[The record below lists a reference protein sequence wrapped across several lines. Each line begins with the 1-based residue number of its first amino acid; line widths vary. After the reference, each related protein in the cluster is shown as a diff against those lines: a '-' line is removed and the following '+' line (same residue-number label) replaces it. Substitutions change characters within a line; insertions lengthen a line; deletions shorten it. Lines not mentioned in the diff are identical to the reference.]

1 MFVLAPVMKIKITQ
15 TQVQNITK
23 LGLFICVIALIVQLF
38 PSKSK
43 FKYQFEVGKPWSYE
57 LITASFDFPIYKTD
71 EQLEADR
78 KELLSTYTPYFI
90 YDEKVADQQL
100 GKWLSD
106 WKNKNQEEPKYTAY
120 VERKFR
126 DIYSKGVVT
135 SGIYEQLLMN
145 KRKNIAIVRDGRK
158 TDLLSTDEI
167 YTPKSAYE
175 ELILNKPDYITI
187 QDLNSYNL
195 NLFLV
200 DNLRYDSITSQ
211 NVKEDMVKNLS
222 LTSGM
227 VQTGEKIIDRGEIV
241 SPGAY
246 SILNS
251 MKIETQRR
259 NTAFKESGYVII
271 GELIIVIGLIML
283 LALYLYLFRLNLFE
297 NLNHLIFIALMILF
311 IVSISSLVLKF
322 TSLGIYIVP
331 FTMLPIIIRV
341 FFDSRT
347 ALFAHFITI
356 LIVSFMVDNPFTFI
370 VLQIMAGMTAVS
382 GLKDLTA
389 RSQLTQTAF
398 YIFISYSVVYLATEL
413 VSEGAINRIYFLP
426 IVYFAISSALLLLA
440 YVLIYIFEK
449 IFNLISAITL
459 VELTNIN
466 SDLMIKFA
474 ENAPGTFQHS
484 LQVSNLATEAAKKI
498 GANSLLVRTGALYH
512 DIGKMLNPEYFIEN
526 QVGGDNPLMEM
537 SHEDAA
543 QAIIKH
549 VSDGVTLARKNG
561 LPDQIIGFITTHHGR
576 TKTRFF
582 YNSFINDN
590 PGVTPNDEKFTY
602 PGPLPF
608 SKETA
613 ILMMSD
619 AVEARSRTLD
629 EYTEMSISNMVD
641 SMINS
646 QIADGQLKDAPISFK
661 DVETVK
667 KVLADKIKNIYHSRI
682 TYPELN
688 KEVDAKVI
696 E

>member
-1 MFVLAPVMKIKITQ
+1 MAIQ
-15 TQVQNITK
+15 ITK
-23 LGLFICVIALIVQLF
+23 EKINLLTRIGLFVSLVVIIVLLF
-38 PSKSK
+38 PKDNK
-43 FKYQFEVGKPWSYE
+43 FKYQYEIGKPWSYE

-175 ELILNKPDYITI
+175 ELILKKPDYITI

>member
-1 MFVLAPVMKIKITQ
+1 MAIQ
-15 TQVQNITK
+15 ITK
-23 LGLFICVIALIVQLF
+23 EKINLLTRIGLFVSLVVIIVLLF
-38 PSKSK
+38 PKDNK
-43 FKYQFEVGKPWSYE
+43 FKYQYEIGKPWSYE

-549 VSDGVTLARKNG
+549 VSDGVALARKNG

>member
-1 MFVLAPVMKIKITQ
+1 MAIQ
-15 TQVQNITK
+15 ITK
-23 LGLFICVIALIVQLF
+23 EKINLLTRIGLFVSLVVIIVLLF
-38 PSKSK
+38 PKDNK
-43 FKYQFEVGKPWSYE
+43 FKYQYEIGKPWSYE

-100 GKWLSD
+100 GKWISD
-106 WKNKNQEEPKYTAY
+106 WKNKNQEEPKNTAY

>member
-1 MFVLAPVMKIKITQ
+1 MAIQ
-15 TQVQNITK
+15 ITK
-23 LGLFICVIALIVQLF
+23 EKINLLTRIGLFVSLVVIIVLLF
-38 PSKSK
+38 PKDNK
-43 FKYQFEVGKPWSYE
+43 FKYQYEIGKPWSYE

-259 NTAFKESGYVII
+259 NSAFKESGYVII

-526 QVGGDNPLMEM
+526 QVGGDNPLMQM

>member
-1 MFVLAPVMKIKITQ
+1 MAIQ
-15 TQVQNITK
+15 ITK
-23 LGLFICVIALIVQLF
+23 EKINLLTRIGLFVSLVVIIVLLF
-38 PSKSK
+38 PKDNK
-43 FKYQFEVGKPWSYE
+43 FKYQYEIGKPWSYE

-526 QVGGDNPLMEM
+526 QVGENNPLLEM
-537 SHEDAA
+537 SYEDAA

-667 KVLADKIKNIYHSRI
+667 KVLSDKIKNIYHSRI

>member
-1 MFVLAPVMKIKITQ
+1 
-15 TQVQNITK
+15 
-23 LGLFICVIALIVQLF
+23 
-38 PSKSK
+38 
-43 FKYQFEVGKPWSYE
+43 
-57 LITASFDFPIYKTD
+57 
-71 EQLEADR
+71 
-78 KELLSTYTPYFI
+78 
-90 YDEKVADQQL
+90 
-100 GKWLSD
+100 
-106 WKNKNQEEPKYTAY
+106 
-120 VERKFR
+120 
-126 DIYSKGVVT
+126 
-135 SGIYEQLLMN
+135 MN

-459 VELTNIN
+459 VGLTNIN
-466 SDLMIKFA
+466 
-474 ENAPGTFQHS
+474 
-484 LQVSNLATEAAKKI
+484 
-498 GANSLLVRTGALYH
+498 
-512 DIGKMLNPEYFIEN
+512 
-526 QVGGDNPLMEM
+526 
-537 SHEDAA
+537 
-543 QAIIKH
+543 
-549 VSDGVTLARKNG
+549 
-561 LPDQIIGFITTHHGR
+561 LPYIVYR
-576 TKTRFF
+576 
-582 YNSFINDN
+582 
-590 PGVTPNDEKFTY
+590 
-602 PGPLPF
+602 
-608 SKETA
+608 
-613 ILMMSD
+613 
-619 AVEARSRTLD
+619 
-629 EYTEMSISNMVD
+629 
-641 SMINS
+641 
-646 QIADGQLKDAPISFK
+646 
-661 DVETVK
+661 
-667 KVLADKIKNIYHSRI
+667 
-682 TYPELN
+682 
-688 KEVDAKVI
+688 
-696 E
+696 

>member
-1 MFVLAPVMKIKITQ
+1 MAIQ
-15 TQVQNITK
+15 ITK
-23 LGLFICVIALIVQLF
+23 EKINLLTRIGLFVSLVVIIVLLF
-38 PSKSK
+38 PKDNK
-43 FKYQFEVGKPWSYE
+43 FKYQYEIGKPWSYE

-498 GANSLLVRTGALYH
+498 GANGLLVRTGALYH

>member
-1 MFVLAPVMKIKITQ
+1 MAIQ
-15 TQVQNITK
+15 ITK
-23 LGLFICVIALIVQLF
+23 EKINLLTRIGLFVSLVVIIVLLF
-38 PSKSK
+38 PKDNK
-43 FKYQFEVGKPWSYE
+43 FKYQYEIGKPWSYE

-259 NTAFKESGYVII
+259 NSAFKESGYVII

-667 KVLADKIKNIYHSRI
+667 KVLSDKIKNIYHSRI

>member
-1 MFVLAPVMKIKITQ
+1 MAIQ
-15 TQVQNITK
+15 ITK
-23 LGLFICVIALIVQLF
+23 EKINLLTRIGLFVSLVVIIVLLF
-38 PSKSK
+38 PKDNK
-43 FKYQFEVGKPWSYE
+43 FKYQYEIGKPWSYE

-259 NTAFKESGYVII
+259 NSAFKESGYVII

-576 TKTRFF
+576 TKTRFI

>member
-1 MFVLAPVMKIKITQ
+1 MAIQ
-15 TQVQNITK
+15 ITK
-23 LGLFICVIALIVQLF
+23 EKINLLTRIGLFVSLVVIIVLLF
-38 PSKSK
+38 PKDNK
-43 FKYQFEVGKPWSYE
+43 FKYQYEIGKPWSYE

-466 SDLMIKFA
+466 SNLMIKFA

>member
-1 MFVLAPVMKIKITQ
+1 MPIQ
-15 TQVQNITK
+15 ITK
-23 LGLFICVIALIVQLF
+23 EKINLLTRIGLFVSLVVIIVLLF
-38 PSKSK
+38 PKDNK
-43 FKYQFEVGKPWSYE
+43 FKYQYEIGKPWSYE

-667 KVLADKIKNIYHSRI
+667 KVLSDKIKNIYHSRI

>member
-1 MFVLAPVMKIKITQ
+1 MAIQ
-15 TQVQNITK
+15 ITK
-23 LGLFICVIALIVQLF
+23 EKINLLTRIGLFVSLVVIIVLLF
-38 PSKSK
+38 PKDNK
-43 FKYQFEVGKPWSYE
+43 FKYQYEIGKPWSYE

-526 QVGGDNPLMEM
+526 QVGGDNPLMQM

-561 LPDQIIGFITTHHGR
+561 LPDQIIGFITTHPGR

>member
-1 MFVLAPVMKIKITQ
+1 MAIQ
-15 TQVQNITK
+15 ITK
-23 LGLFICVIALIVQLF
+23 EKINLLTRIGLFVSLVVIIVLLF
-38 PSKSK
+38 PKDNK
-43 FKYQFEVGKPWSYE
+43 FKYQYEIGKPWSYE

-413 VSEGAINRIYFLP
+413 VSVGAINRIYFLP

-549 VSDGVTLARKNG
+549 VSDGVALARKNG

>member
-1 MFVLAPVMKIKITQ
+1 MAIQ
-15 TQVQNITK
+15 ITK
-23 LGLFICVIALIVQLF
+23 EKINLLTRIGLFVSLVVIIVLLF
-38 PSKSK
+38 PKDNK
-43 FKYQFEVGKPWSYE
+43 FKYQYEIGKPWSYE

-259 NTAFKESGYVII
+259 NSAFKESGYVII

>member
-1 MFVLAPVMKIKITQ
+1 MAIQ
-15 TQVQNITK
+15 ITK
-23 LGLFICVIALIVQLF
+23 EKINLLTRIGLFVSLVVIIVLLF
-38 PSKSK
+38 PKDNK
-43 FKYQFEVGKPWSYE
+43 FKYQYEIGKPWSYE

-259 NTAFKESGYVII
+259 NTAFKVSGYVII

>member
-1 MFVLAPVMKIKITQ
+1 MAIQ
-15 TQVQNITK
+15 ITK
-23 LGLFICVIALIVQLF
+23 EKINLLTRIGLFVSLVVIIVLLF
-38 PSKSK
+38 PKDNK
-43 FKYQFEVGKPWSYE
+43 FKYQYEIGKPWSYE

-576 TKTRFF
+576 TKRRFF

>member
-1 MFVLAPVMKIKITQ
+1 MAIQ
-15 TQVQNITK
+15 ITK
-23 LGLFICVIALIVQLF
+23 EKINLLTRIGLFVSLVVIIVLLF
-38 PSKSK
+38 PKDNK
-43 FKYQFEVGKPWSYE
+43 FKYQYEIGKPWSYE

-512 DIGKMLNPEYFIEN
+512 NIGKMLNPEYFIEN

>member
-1 MFVLAPVMKIKITQ
+1 M
-15 TQVQNITK
+15 
-23 LGLFICVIALIVQLF
+23 
-38 PSKSK
+38 
-43 FKYQFEVGKPWSYE
+43 
-57 LITASFDFPIYKTD
+57 
-71 EQLEADR
+71 
-78 KELLSTYTPYFI
+78 
-90 YDEKVADQQL
+90 
-100 GKWLSD
+100 
-106 WKNKNQEEPKYTAY
+106 
-120 VERKFR
+120 
-126 DIYSKGVVT
+126 
-135 SGIYEQLLMN
+135 
-145 KRKNIAIVRDGRK
+145 
-158 TDLLSTDEI
+158 
-167 YTPKSAYE
+167 
-175 ELILNKPDYITI
+175 
-187 QDLNSYNL
+187 
-195 NLFLV
+195 
-200 DNLRYDSITSQ
+200 
-211 NVKEDMVKNLS
+211 
-222 LTSGM
+222 
-227 VQTGEKIIDRGEIV
+227 
-241 SPGAY
+241 
-246 SILNS
+246 
-251 MKIETQRR
+251 
-259 NTAFKESGYVII
+259 
-271 GELIIVIGLIML
+271 
-283 LALYLYLFRLNLFE
+283 
-297 NLNHLIFIALMILF
+297 
-311 IVSISSLVLKF
+311 
-322 TSLGIYIVP
+322 
-331 FTMLPIIIRV
+331 
-341 FFDSRT
+341 
-347 ALFAHFITI
+347 
-356 LIVSFMVDNPFTFI
+356 
-370 VLQIMAGMTAVS
+370 
-382 GLKDLTA
+382 
-389 RSQLTQTAF
+389 
-398 YIFISYSVVYLATEL
+398 YLATEL

>member
-1 MFVLAPVMKIKITQ
+1 MAIQ
-15 TQVQNITK
+15 ITK
-23 LGLFICVIALIVQLF
+23 EKINLLTRIGLFVSLVVIIVLLF
-38 PSKSK
+38 PKDNK
-43 FKYQFEVGKPWSYE
+43 FKYQYEIGKPWSYE

-251 MKIETQRR
+251 MKIETQKR
-259 NTAFKESGYVII
+259 NTAFKESSYVII
-271 GELIIVIGLIML
+271 GELIIVIGLVLL

-311 IVSISSLVLKF
+311 IVSLSSLVLRF
-322 TSLGIYIVP
+322 TNLGIYIVP

-347 ALFAHFITI
+347 ALFAHFITV

-466 SDLMIKFA
+466 SNLMIKFA

-526 QVGGDNPLMEM
+526 QVGGDNPLMQM

>member
-1 MFVLAPVMKIKITQ
+1 MAIQ
-15 TQVQNITK
+15 ITK
-23 LGLFICVIALIVQLF
+23 EKINLLTRIGLFVSLVVIIVLLF
-38 PSKSK
+38 PKDNK
-43 FKYQFEVGKPWSYE
+43 FKYQYEIGKPWSYE

>member
-1 MFVLAPVMKIKITQ
+1 MAIQ
-15 TQVQNITK
+15 ITK
-23 LGLFICVIALIVQLF
+23 EKINLLTRIGLFVSLVVIIVLLF
-38 PSKSK
+38 PKDNK
-43 FKYQFEVGKPWSYE
+43 FKYQYEIGKPWSYE

-259 NTAFKESGYVII
+259 NSAFKESGYVII

-667 KVLADKIKNIYHSRI
+667 KVLADKIKNIYH
-682 TYPELN
+682 
-688 KEVDAKVI
+688 
-696 E
+696 

>member
-1 MFVLAPVMKIKITQ
+1 MAIQ
-15 TQVQNITK
+15 ITK
-23 LGLFICVIALIVQLF
+23 EKINLLTRIGLFVSLVVIIVLLF
-38 PSKSK
+38 PKDNK
-43 FKYQFEVGKPWSYE
+43 FKYQYEIGKPWSYE

-259 NTAFKESGYVII
+259 NSAFKESGYVII

-498 GANSLLVRTGALYH
+498 GANGLLVRTGALYH

>member
-1 MFVLAPVMKIKITQ
+1 MAIQ
-15 TQVQNITK
+15 ITK
-23 LGLFICVIALIVQLF
+23 EKINLLTRIGLFVSLVVIIVLLF
-38 PSKSK
+38 PKDNK
-43 FKYQFEVGKPWSYE
+43 FKYQYEIGKPWSYE

-158 TDLLSTDEI
+158 TDFLSTDEI

>member
-1 MFVLAPVMKIKITQ
+1 MAIQ
-15 TQVQNITK
+15 ITK
-23 LGLFICVIALIVQLF
+23 EKINLLTRIGLFVSLVVIIVLLF
-38 PSKSK
+38 PKDNK
-43 FKYQFEVGKPWSYE
+43 FKYQYEIGKPWSYE

-526 QVGGDNPLMEM
+526 QVGGDNPLMQM

-549 VSDGVTLARKNG
+549 VSDGVALARKNG

>member
-1 MFVLAPVMKIKITQ
+1 MAIQ
-15 TQVQNITK
+15 ITK
-23 LGLFICVIALIVQLF
+23 EKINLLTRIGLFVSLVVIIVLLF
-38 PSKSK
+38 PKDNK
-43 FKYQFEVGKPWSYE
+43 FKYQYEIGKPWSYE

-526 QVGGDNPLMEM
+526 QVGGDNPLMQM

-667 KVLADKIKNIYHSRI
+667 KVLSDKIKNIYHSRI

>member
-1 MFVLAPVMKIKITQ
+1 MAIQ
-15 TQVQNITK
+15 ITK
-23 LGLFICVIALIVQLF
+23 EKINLLTRIGLFVSLVVIIVLLF
-38 PSKSK
+38 PKDNK
-43 FKYQFEVGKPWSYE
+43 FKYQYEIGKPWSYE

-688 KEVDAKVI
+688 KEVDAKVV